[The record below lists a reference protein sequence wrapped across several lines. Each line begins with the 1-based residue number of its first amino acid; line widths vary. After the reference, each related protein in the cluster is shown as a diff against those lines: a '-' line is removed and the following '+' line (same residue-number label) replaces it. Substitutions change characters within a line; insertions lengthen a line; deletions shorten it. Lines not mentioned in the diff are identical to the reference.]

1 MLTLWD
7 QPALSVCRK
16 ADLDDTIFAY
26 NDNDDKGLGWGGL
39 LSYKSDGGACRT
51 FKGFKFLDW
60 YGLGC

>member
-26 NDNDDKGLGWGGL
+26 DDNDDKHESGRGVGVGGIASL
-39 LSYKSDGGACRT
+39 
-51 FKGFKFLDW
+51 
-60 YGLGC
+60 